1 MRAEPDAVPDR
12 ALPQPDNPVG
22 WASRIRSISFVEMG
36 RSAASSSMKQSLLP
50 ARSSVAE

>member
-36 RSAASSSMKQSLLP
+36 RSAAIILNEAVILACQIFG
-50 ARSSVAE
+50 R

>member
-36 RSAASSSMKQSLLP
+36 RSAAIILNEAVIFACQIFG
-50 ARSSVAE
+50 R